1 VKTKYISALISAAII
16 TFLIAFGSLAQWG
29 SREEDNSRL
38 TVFAVIDNR
47 NDETG
52 FGAALTKSTDDGG
65 QTDITYIDFESY
77 RLVQAT
83 QLSPRQFG
91 MFTTN
96 LGFTIA
102 YANRNT
108 DATDSPD
115 GILTGL
121 SVTLAEKDLAFGL
134 SLDIR
139 ASALSK
145 GVDPISWV
153 ANPDIL
159 WFGAGLSYRF

>member
-1 VKTKYISALISAAII
+1 MRTKYVSVLISAGII
-16 TFLIAFGSLAQWG
+16 TVLIASSSLAQWG
-29 SREEDNSRL
+29 SGEKDNSRL

-52 FGAALTKSTDDGG
+52 FGVALTKSAEEGS

-77 RLVQAT
+77 RLAQVT
-83 QLSPRQFG
+83 QLSPKQFG

-102 YANRNT
+102 YADRDT
-108 DATDSPD
+108 DTTDSPD

-121 SVTLAEKDLAFGL
+121 SATLVEKDLAFGL

-139 ASALSK
+139 ASSLSE

-153 ANPDIL
+153 ADPDIL